1 MSTAESKDAETVS
14 EKKGTKDGDLENL
27 IDDIVKNVEHFDG
40 VKVLEFLED
49 GIYLTVYPPQ
59 GDGSPITLPLVLK
72 ELEER
77 EVEGYDLELLKKV
90 IDEAN
95 GRSTKIAEVVVR
107 EPVKGMAKV
116 KVSQDKMVA
125 WLTLIPPKHG
135 GMPVTKEEILEA
147 IEAEGIKYGIDD
159 EVIERAMALGDISEE
174 LEFAKGLPA
183 IDGLS
188 AKIDYKFAVHGIEIK
203 PKELEN
209 GKVDF
214 YNLNLVQNVTNGQ
227 VLATKSMPTLGTDG
241 INVLG
246 TVIKAKPGKDIQI
259 KAGKNT
265 ELIDDKTTLIATDDG
280 HVTYSSGKVSV
291 LPVYEVNGDVNF
303 ATGNIDFI
311 GGVIVKGNVLE
322 GFSVKAEGDV
332 EVRGSITGGS
342 VHAQGHVQV
351 KNGIIAK
358 DKGVVEATGNLFVKF
373 VENGNINV
381 EGDIV
386 VGEAIMHSKINCK
399 GSIAVGGRKGLI
411 VGGVVRAGDVISAK
425 LVGSNLATATE
436 LEAGIDP
443 EIKIK
448 FNSVTQALKEAKV
461 NLEKTQQAFK
471 LLKEMEQ
478 KQGGLPTNKKAM
490 LVKVSRAQYQLM
502 GAVQK
507 LSVEQQE
514 LQQELEHNTK
524 GKISVSGLIHPG
536 VKITIGP
543 SSYYV
548 KDETQFCSFVREGGE
563 IHCVPLK

>member
-14 EKKGTKDGDLENL
+14 EKKGAKDGDLENL
-27 IDDIVKNVEHFDG
+27 IDDIVKNVGHFDG
-40 VKVLEFLED
+40 VKVLEFLEE
-49 GIYLTVYPPQ
+49 GIYLTVYAPQ
-59 GDGSPITLPLVLK
+59 GDGKPITLPQVLK

-77 EVEGYDLELLKKV
+77 QVEGYDLEVLKKV

-95 GRSTKIAEVVVR
+95 GKSTKIADVIVS
-107 EPVKGMAKV
+107 EPVKGLAKV
-116 KVSQDKMVA
+116 KVGQDKMRA

-135 GMPVTKEEILEA
+135 GMPVTKEEILEV
-147 IEAEGIKYGIDD
+147 IEAEGVKYGIDD

-183 IDGLS
+183 IDGLP
-188 AKIDYKFAVHGIEIK
+188 AKIDYKFAVNGIEIK

-241 INVLG
+241 MNILG
-246 TVIKAKPGKDIQI
+246 VVIKAKPGKDVQI

-280 HVTYSSGKVSV
+280 HVTYSNGKVSV

-322 GFSVKAEGDV
+322 GFSVKAEGDI
-332 EVRGSITGGS
+332 EVRGSITGGT

-358 DKGVVEATGNLFVKF
+358 DKGIVEATGNLFVKF
-373 VENGNINV
+373 IENGNINV
-381 EGDIV
+381 GGDIV
-386 VGEAIMHSKINCK
+386 VGEAIMHSKVNCK

-411 VGGVVRAGDVISAK
+411 VGGVIRAGDVISAK

-461 NLEKTQQAFK
+461 NLEKTQQAFR

-548 KDETQFCSFVREGGE
+548 KDDTQFCTFVREGGE
-563 IHCVPLK
+563 IHCLPLK